1 MVGRFDEDGSGG
13 REERKDESG
22 TDDPAFGTCSLTESI
37 DGDDDRG
44 CDDPSVPRNDSLLGD
59 LITGERFTLDV
70 CSFTCCSLFDSL
82 LDSDLTFDTILS
94 TLLLFESLLTD
105 SVCDTDLDFDSLL
118 LLLNFS
124 FNDFDKVSNFFMI
137 NDGVDPFLLCSFS

>member
-22 TDDPAFGTCSLTESI
+22 TDDPAFGTCSFTVSI
-37 DGDDDRG
+37 DDRG
-44 CDDPSVPRNDSLLGD
+44 CGDPSVPRNDSLLGD
-59 LITGERFTLDV
+59 LITERFTLDL
-70 CSFTCCSLFDSL
+70 CFFTSSLFDSL
-82 LDSDLTFDTILS
+82 LDSDFTFDTILP
-94 TLLLFESLLTD
+94 TLFESLLTD
-105 SVCDTDLDFDSLL
+105 SVCDLDSLL